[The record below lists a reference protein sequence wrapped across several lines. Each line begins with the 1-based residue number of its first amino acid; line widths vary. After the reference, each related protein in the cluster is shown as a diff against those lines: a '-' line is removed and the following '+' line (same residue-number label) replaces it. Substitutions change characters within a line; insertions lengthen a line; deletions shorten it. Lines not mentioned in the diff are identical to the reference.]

1 MSQEVINHR
10 EIVAELGNL
19 KKQLEQ
25 FLVIS
30 EDDFLNIGSKLRD
43 YQNFSNKVNN
53 HSQNIVEVIGNEILT
68 AGMDKLSSLFGK
80 IGQHFVEA
88 SETIEKDKIDLKEIY
103 DKLSHIEGSLTGF
116 DKIVKTLRML
126 GIAAKIESARLNLV
140 DSGFYL
146 LAETVDKMSSQIGD
160 RKNLIKDKSNKLL
173 DHLLKSLNELQNLAI
188 DQEKQNRTFD
198 ESTKNSLEK
207 FKQKNL
213 VCANAIGE
221 IKFIGTK
228 LTDYL
233 MNIVQTIQIHDIARQ
248 QLQHV
253 NESLDEMIE
262 SANGIDNENEED
274 IEIYSFIHDNLE
286 LQSRQLKGTLE
297 NFTKSVYSIIQNLR
311 EVESGAED
319 IFGESRKIIGSDSK
333 SENLHQSMIKDNLE
347 FIKTGLEEN
356 IIIDKNLDN
365 SIVEIV
371 TIVNDLAKQIDI
383 IEEIGTEIELVALN
397 AQIKAAHLGKE
408 GASLG
413 VLAEAIQKLSFE
425 AKGQTEQTFKVLM
438 TIDSL
443 SSALRSEVSSS
454 RQQTTSKLLETTIEE
469 LNLLVNSI
477 KNVEVGAMNETK
489 ELESIIKLFKSE
501 LKSTVN
507 NINIHTAAEQ
517 ILGEVIFGFDQIADN
532 LKQQYNI
539 QSHRDLNTKRNI
551 SKYTMMSERE
561 IHTDY
566 THKSNNQNNLL
577 SLPQPDNDGLDDNIE
592 LF

>member
-1 MSQEVINHR
+1 MSQEVIYHK

-43 YQNFSNKVNN
+43 YQNFSKRVNN
-53 HSQNIVEVIGNEILT
+53 HSQNIVEVIGNEILI

-88 SETIEKDKIDLKEIY
+88 SETIEKDKIDLKDIY
-103 DKLSHIEGSLTGF
+103 DKLSHIEGSLSGF

-140 DSGFYL
+140 DSGFFL
-146 LAETVDKMSSQIGD
+146 LAETVDKMSTQIGD
-160 RKNLIKDKSNKLL
+160 RKHLIKDKSNKLL

-188 DQEKQNRTFD
+188 DQEKQNKTFD
-198 ESTKNSLEK
+198 ESTANSLEK

-262 SANGIDNENEED
+262 SASGIDDENEEN
-274 IEIYSFIHDNLE
+274 IEVYSYIHDNLE
-286 LQSRQLKGTLE
+286 LQSRQLKGTLDS
-297 NFTKSVYSIIQNLR
+297 FTKSVFSIIQNLR

-319 IFGESRKIIGSDSK
+319 IYEESRKIIGSDSK
-333 SENLHQSMIKDNLE
+333 SENLHQSMIKENLE

-365 SIVEIV
+365 SIIEIV

-438 TIDSL
+438 AIDSL

-469 LNLLVNSI
+469 LNMLVNSI

-489 ELESIIKLFKSE
+489 ELESIIKLFKNE

-517 ILGEVIFGFDQIADN
+517 ILGEVIFGFDQISEN

-539 QSHRDLNTKRNI
+539 QSHRDLNTKRNV

-566 THKSNNQNNLL
+566 TNKSNNQNNLL
-577 SLPQPDNDGLDDNIE
+577 GSPKPDNDGLDDNIE

>member
-1 MSQEVINHR
+1 MSQEVIYHK

-43 YQNFSNKVNN
+43 YQNFSNRVNN
-53 HSQNIVEVIGNEILT
+53 HSQNIVEVIGNEILV

-88 SETIEKDKIDLKEIY
+88 SETIEKDRIDLKDIY
-103 DKLSHIEGSLTGF
+103 DKLSHIEGSLSGF

-140 DSGFYL
+140 DSGFFL
-146 LAETVDKMSSQIGD
+146 LAETVDKMSTQIGD
-160 RKNLIKDKSNKLL
+160 RKHLIKDKSNKLL

-188 DQEKQNRTFD
+188 DQEKQNKTFD
-198 ESTKNSLEK
+198 ESTANSLEK

-262 SANGIDNENEED
+262 SASGIDDENEEN
-274 IEIYSFIHDNLE
+274 IEVYSYIHDNLE
-286 LQSRQLKGTLE
+286 LQSRQLKGTLDS
-297 NFTKSVYSIIQNLR
+297 FTKSVFSIIQNLR

-319 IFGESRKIIGSDSK
+319 IYEESRKIIGSDSK
-333 SENLHQSMIKDNLE
+333 SENLHQSMIKENLE
-347 FIKTGLEEN
+347 FIKNGLEEN

-477 KNVEVGAMNETK
+477 KNVEVGSMNETK
-489 ELESIIKLFKSE
+489 ELESIIKLFKNE

-517 ILGEVIFGFDQIADN
+517 ILGEVIYGFDQISGN
-532 LKQQYNI
+532 LMQQYNI
-539 QSHRDLNTKRNI
+539 QSHRDLNTRNNV

-566 THKSNNQNNLL
+566 TNKSNNQNNLL
-577 SLPQPDNDGLDDNIE
+577 GSPKPDNDGLDDNIE

>member
-1 MSQEVINHR
+1 MSQEVIYHK

-43 YQNFSNKVNN
+43 YQNFSKRVNN
-53 HSQNIVEVIGNEILT
+53 HSQNIVEVIGNEILI

-88 SETIEKDKIDLKEIY
+88 SETIEKDKIDLKDIY
-103 DKLSHIEGSLTGF
+103 DKLSHIEGSLSGF

-140 DSGFYL
+140 DSGFFL
-146 LAETVDKMSSQIGD
+146 LAETVDKMSTQIGD
-160 RKNLIKDKSNKLL
+160 RKHLIKDKSNKLL

-188 DQEKQNRTFD
+188 DQEKQNKTFD
-198 ESTKNSLEK
+198 ESTANSLEK

-262 SANGIDNENEED
+262 SASGIDDENEEN
-274 IEIYSFIHDNLE
+274 IEVYSYIHDNLE

-297 NFTKSVYSIIQNLR
+297 NFTKSVFSIIQNLR

-319 IFGESRKIIGSDSK
+319 IYEESRKIIGSDSK
-333 SENLHQSMIKDNLE
+333 SENLHQAMIKDNLE

-365 SIVEIV
+365 SIIEIV

-438 TIDSL
+438 AIDSL

-469 LNLLVNSI
+469 LNMLVNSI

-489 ELESIIKLFKSE
+489 ELESIIKLFKNE

-517 ILGEVIFGFDQIADN
+517 ILGEVIFGFDQISEN

-539 QSHRDLNTKRNI
+539 QSHRDLNTKRNV

-566 THKSNNQNNLL
+566 TNKSNNQNNLL
-577 SLPQPDNDGLDDNIE
+577 GSPKPDNDGLDDNIE